1 MATGPRKVVFEKAYR
16 TKVLHLYRRA
26 LRIAHNFPHVPKHLQ
41 RKFIYNVKDAFHSF
55 RYISDWNEANIVF
68 VKGEKAVDGF
78 EHLSTLD
85 KETLLAF
92 QRKNTERDHELTKPK
107 TK

>member
-1 MATGPRKVVFEKAYR
+1 M
-16 TKVLHLYRRA
+16 
-26 LRIAHNFPHVPKHLQ
+26 
-41 RKFIYNVKDAFHSF
+41 
-55 RYISDWNEANIVF
+55 F

-92 QRKNTERDHELTKPK
+92 QRKIPSGTMNLLSPNASRQNARAALQRMQSQEDIESAYETV
-107 TK
+107 